1 MVCFCISARIEGSN
15 KERGGRTLLVR
26 SCVLHAFVLCDVMRG
41 VGVNERIADGRREG
55 REGREEGRGWEEEEQ
70 ARESPVL
77 SLLRRVRK

>member
-1 MVCFCISARIEGSN
+1 MYFCIFARIEGSR
-15 KERGGRTLLVR
+15 KEREGRTLLVR
-26 SCVLHAFVLCDVMRG
+26 SFVLRAFVLCDVMRG